1 MGNSSIFTISHLIEN
16 IDDASLIKNI
26 LSDFEEQLRASG
38 EFDIRA
44 IFPIL
49 TQKIEAV
56 DEAYQT
62 SLLSL
67 SKSHQSVEDVM
78 TFLDASTIT
87 VSEIYNTSQAL
98 DNGPSLLDRVQEL
111 KDTSDVINESAKE
124 IQKYSNQE
132 LLDATAKVGIPNIL
146 ATHKTISSQIITSS
160 HSDRLIT
167 EQVAKFSDELHGDVR
182 SLSTNALRNLFKP
195 FAKNI
200 VDFSVKAKELQDYI
214 SKRKAANPLISNDLV
229 NYCVTLSQN
238 MEPLTRLFE
247 RMVNLFY
254 VHSQDLIVLN
264 NAVLVYQQLADR
276 VVQVNEEPS

>member
-1 MGNSSIFTISHLIEN
+1 MGNSSIFTISHLTEN

-26 LSDFEEQLRASG
+26 LSDFEEQLRASR
-38 EFDIRA
+38 EFEIRA

-49 TQKIEAV
+49 AQKIEAV
-56 DEAYQT
+56 DAAYQT

-67 SKSHQSVEDVM
+67 SKSHQSVEDVL
-78 TFLDASTIT
+78 TFLNASMIT
-87 VSEIYNTSQAL
+87 VSEIYSTGLAL
-98 DNGPSLLDRVQEL
+98 DNGSSLLDQVQAL

-160 HSDRLIT
+160 HSDSLII

-200 VDFSVKAKELQDYI
+200 VDFSVNAKELQGYI
-214 SKRKAANPLISNDLV
+214 TKRKAVNPLISSDLV
-229 NYCVTLSQN
+229 NYSVALSQN

-247 RMVNLFY
+247 RMVNSFY

-264 NAVLVYQQLADR
+264 NAVLVYQLLADR
-276 VVQVNEEPS
+276 IVQVNVEPS